1 MDMDVAASVDALQLQ
16 ESLNRV
22 LPGGCRIVAAK
33 EIPLKSQS
41 LSVII
46 EAVRYKVT
54 LAGMPSEDLQRGVD
68 AFLKLESFV
77 WIREKR
83 GKVTELDLRRELREL
98 NSDGEILEMV
108 ISRGKPLEFAAAI
121 TGLSLEQLAGARIEK
136 TEVIFSES
144 IG

>member
-1 MDMDVAASVDALQLQ
+1 MDMDVAASVDAFEVQ
-16 ESLNRV
+16 ECLNKV
-22 LPGGCRIVAAK
+22 LPGGCRILAAK
-33 EIPLKSQS
+33 EIPLKSPS

-54 LAGMPSEDLQRGVD
+54 LTGVLSEDLQRGVVE
-68 AFLKLESFV
+68 FLKLESFV
-77 WIREKR
+77 WTREKR
-83 GKVTELDLRRELREL
+83 GKVIELDLRRELRAL
-98 NSDGEILEMV
+98 NSNGEILEMI
-108 ISRGKPLEFAAAI
+108 ISRGKPLEFATAI